1 MWRTLH
7 AWAAILWVAAIIV
20 QVFLAGQAIANL
32 GGSGDFTTH
41 IGFGY
46 TIGIVQLVVLILS
59 FPARMSGRDKWISAG
74 ILGLY
79 IVQTL
84 LPGLKSVS
92 PLISALHPLNAMLLF
107 AVSIWYA
114 RRSRLDRLRSP
125 RRPVPVRGRPR
136 RLVRRCLPDHAGAR
150 SRPAPGP
157 APGPPRRI
165 SGLKIAK
172 R

>member
-1 MWRTLH
+1 MWRRLH
-7 AWAAILWVAAIIV
+7 AWAAIVWVAAIIV

-41 IGFGY
+41 IGVGY
-46 TIGIVQLVVLILS
+46 TIGIVQLVTLIVA
-59 FPARMSGRDKWISAG
+59 FPARMAGRDKWISAG

-84 LPGLKSVS
+84 LPDLKSVL

-114 RRSRLDRLRSP
+114 RHAWRVASMP
-125 RRPVPVRGRPR
+125 
-136 RLVRRCLPDHAGAR
+136 AGAAAVAAEA
-150 SRPAPGP
+150 PAKAG
-157 APGPPRRI
+157 
-165 SGLKIAK
+165 
-172 R
+172 

>member
-20 QVFLAGQAIANL
+20 QVFLAGQTIANL

-46 TIGIVQLVVLILS
+46 MIGIVQLVVLILA
-59 FPARMSGRDKWISAG
+59 FPARMSGRDRWISTG

-92 PLISALHPLNAMLLF
+92 PLISALPGSSCTNRMVFSAPRTTVGPC
-107 AVSIWYA
+107 AWSVWNWPP
-114 RRSRLDRLRSP
+114 RLRP
-125 RRPVPVRGRPR
+125 
-136 RLVRRCLPDHAGAR
+136 
-150 SRPAPGP
+150 
-157 APGPPRRI
+157 
-165 SGLKIAK
+165 
-172 R
+172 